1 MEKLGLNFGLV
12 IAYLIP
18 GFAATYAL
26 APHVKAIDALLGGSE
41 RVPSANAVVP
51 LILMAVAVGI
61 IINAISD
68 VVIRPVIHRTGVE
81 EPKKVDTEKLTS
93 EGRRRYDRMIE
104 NHFRYHQFF
113 SNMLVSVLLL
123 SPVWLLWP
131 LHNNILRNA
140 SLPIVVVA
148 LFLTARKALVHFYDG
163 RKTLSDEVSKIQ
175 SS

>member
-1 MEKLGLNFGLV
+1 MDKLGLNFGLV

-18 GFAATYAL
+18 GFSATYAL

-61 IINAISD
+61 IINAISE
-68 VVIRPVIHRTGVE
+68 VAIRPLIHRSGVKQ
-81 EPKKVDTEKLTS
+81 PKVDTEKLTS

-123 SPVWLLWP
+123 GPVWLLWP

-140 SLPIVVVA
+140 SLPMVVVA
-148 LFLTARKALVHFYDG
+148 LFLTARKALFHFYTG
-163 RKTLSDEVSKIQ
+163 RSTLSDEDSESQ